1 MKELLKELKLSRFIA
16 FDLETTGLNPAG
28 DAVIEFSAILFED
41 GEKTDILSF
50 LCNPGIKISPEIED
64 LTGIRSDMLTDYAP
78 FEDRLTEVLDFLGD
92 LPLVGHNI
100 GFDMG
105 FLKQYCRRHT
115 NYKRFRINNPLYDTL
130 LLSQAFYFYLHN
142 HRLSTVSEY
151 CGLNSDGAH
160 RAEADAFNTGN
171 IFLKL
176 IPEVIKYDLDALQ
189 IINLTLKDTDDPN
202 KWLYQNAAKRLL
214 LTRSIG
220 SSDAPVIDWVAPVN
234 IYGKNIENN
243 SDHSHNNTENDVE
256 TFFGS
261 EGVLS
266 GILENYEGR
275 SQQVEM
281 AQYVIGALNSGKS
294 SVIEAGTGVGKTLAY
309 LIPSILWQKSNSPNH
324 LRFVIASNTKTLQ
337 EQIFFKEI
345 PFVNDELNLRFKAV
359 MLKGRSN
366 YICLTRWN
374 RLLADIGN
382 KLNLA
387 NRSSIIPII
396 IWLKHTK
403 TGDIAENNGFRIS
416 HNHYIWSEICSEPG
430 YCTTSVC
437 QKYDGCFLGKARFH
451 ASTADVIVV
460 NHSLLLSDAASNN
473 TVLPHYD
480 ALIIDEAHNL
490 EKNSYNYFSSKINL
504 IMLTYQLNILY
515 NSKPIERGL
524 LIDSLQ
530 LMNQYKK
537 LGKVES
543 DIVRIKDHIND
554 LKIAAEIFFKA
565 VYQYSAEKLHQ
576 NRGYSLKQRYKLF
589 KKEFPAIKT
598 EPQSFI
604 YELSNTI
611 SVLQALILKIDGLV
625 SDLPE
630 GFDDLRIRFTNIIG
644 NLEEYQSTLKAVE
657 TGNDDEL
664 IFWYE
669 VRTNGNES
677 GVEFAFTPLDIS
689 ETLFEKLLK
698 ETRTTIL
705 TSATMQIANSF
716 DYIIERTGI
725 SKLDAQNFHSVAV
738 GSPFDYPRQMKFIT
752 YHRHKHDSEITSI
765 TKLLINLASR
775 FNKGILILFT
785 SYSTLSAVHKSV
797 RSEFQKNGITLLA
810 QGIGGSRTAL
820 LDQFRKEKA
829 SILLGTNSFWE
840 GIDVV
845 GDSLEILIITKLPF
859 PVPSEPI
866 IEANVE
872 KLRLAGANPF
882 NDYYVPE
889 SVLKFR
895 QGIGRLIRSKTDK
908 GVVINLD
915 DRIDKKAYGRSFKA
929 SIPVEALTITDLDTL
944 NEEIGLFFNSN

>member
-28 DAVIEFSAILFED
+28 DAVIEFSAILFENGTKVD
-41 GEKTDILSF
+41 VLSF
-50 LCNPGIKISPEIED
+50 LCDPGIKISPEIED
-64 LTGIRSDMLTDYAP
+64 LTGIRSDMLSGCAP
-78 FEDRLTEVLDFLGD
+78 FEEHLTEVLDFLGD
-92 LPLVGHNI
+92 LPLVAHNI
-100 GFDMG
+100 SFDLG
-105 FLKQYCRRHT
+105 FLKNYCRRHPD
-115 NYKRFRINNPLYDTL
+115 YKRFRIKNALYDTV

-151 CGLNSDGAH
+151 CGLCADGAH

-176 IPEVIKYDLDALQ
+176 IPKIVQYDLDTLQ
-189 IINLTLKDTDDPN
+189 LINLVLKDTDDPN

-214 LTRSIG
+214 LIRSIG
-220 SSDAPVIDWVAPVN
+220 NSSAPAIDWVAPVN
-234 IYGKNIENN
+234 IYGKNIENSTNQSKKHTKN
-243 SDHSHNNTENDVE
+243 SIE
-256 TFFGS
+256 TFFDS

-266 GILENYEGR
+266 EILENYEGR
-275 SQQVEM
+275 AQQVDM
-281 AQYVIGALNSGKS
+281 AYYVFEALNKGKS
-294 SVIEAGTGVGKTLAY
+294 AVIEAGTGVGKTLAY
-309 LIPSILWQKSNSPNH
+309 LIPSILWQKSNSPKH
-324 LRFVIASNTKTLQ
+324 SRLVIASNTKTLQ

-345 PFVNDELNLRFKAV
+345 PFVNDELNLQFKSV

-374 RLLADIGN
+374 RFIADIGN
-382 KLNLA
+382 KLHIA
-387 NRSSIIPII
+387 NRSAILPII

-416 HNHYIWSEICSEPG
+416 QNPYIWNEICSEPG

-451 ASTADVIVV
+451 ASTADVIVI
-460 NHSLLLSDAASNN
+460 NHSLLLSDAASNH
-473 TVLPHYD
+473 TVLPQYE

-490 EKNSYNYFSSKINL
+490 EKNSYNYFSSRINL
-504 IMLTYQLNILY
+504 LMLTSRLNILY
-515 NSKPIERGL
+515 NTKPVERGL
-524 LIDSLQ
+524 LIDCLQ
-530 LMNQYKK
+530 LMNQFKK
-537 LGKVES
+537 LSKVES
-543 DIVRIKDHIND
+543 DIVHIKDHIND

-565 VYQYSAEKLHQ
+565 VYQHSVEKLYQ
-576 NRGYSLKQRYKLF
+576 NRGYSLKQRYKVF
-589 KKEFPAIKT
+589 NAEFPAIKI
-598 EPQSFI
+598 EPQTFI

-611 SVLQALILKIDGLV
+611 SALQELILKIDNLV

-630 GFDDLRIRFTNIIG
+630 GFDELRMQLTNNIG
-644 NLEEYQSTLKAVE
+644 ELEEYQSTLKTVE

-669 VRTNGNES
+669 VRTNGNET
-677 GVEFAFTPLDIS
+677 GVEFACTPLDIS

-698 ETRTTIL
+698 ETQTTIL

-716 DYIIERTGI
+716 DYILNRTGI
-725 SKLDAQNFHSVAV
+725 SKININNFCSVTV
-738 GSPFDYPRQMKFIT
+738 GSPFDYPKQMKFIT
-752 YHRHKHDSEITSI
+752 FHRQSHDSEINSI
-765 TKLLINLASR
+765 AQLLINLATH

-785 SYSTLSAVHKSV
+785 SYSTLSAVYKIV
-797 RSEFQKNGITLLA
+797 RTEFQKNGITLLA
-810 QGIGGSRTAL
+810 QGVGGSRTAL

-829 SILLGTNSFWE
+829 SVLLGTSSFWE

-872 KLRLAGANPF
+872 KLRQAGANPF
-882 NDYYVPE
+882 NEYYVPE

-915 DRIDKKAYGRSFKA
+915 DRIDKKAYGRFFKE
-929 SIPVEALTITDLDTL
+929 SIPVEAETITDLETL
-944 NEEIGLFFNSN
+944 NKEIDRFFNS

>member
-1 MKELLKELKLSRFIA
+1 MKELLKELKLTRFIA
-16 FDLETTGLNPAG
+16 FDLETTGLNPIS
-28 DAVIEFSAILFED
+28 DAVIEFSAILFEN
-41 GEKTDILSF
+41 GKKTDVLSF

-64 LTGIRSDMLTDYAP
+64 LTGIRSDMLTDCAP

-92 LPLVGHNI
+92 LPLVAHNI
-100 GFDMG
+100 SFDIG
-105 FLKQYCRRHT
+105 FLKQYCRRHPD
-115 NYKRFRINNPLYDTL
+115 YKRFRLNNPLYDTV

-151 CGLNSDGAH
+151 CGLCSDGAH

-176 IPEVIKYDLDALQ
+176 IPEVVKYDLDTLQ
-189 IINLTLKDTDDPN
+189 IINIALKDTNDPN
-202 KWLYQNAAKRLL
+202 KWLFQNAAKRLL

-220 SSDAPVIDWVAPVN
+220 KSGAPAIDWTAPVN
-234 IYGKNIENN
+234 IYGKNIENI
-243 SDHSHNNTENDVE
+243 SDHSHKHAENDID

-266 GILENYEGR
+266 GILENYESR

-281 AQYVIGALNSGKS
+281 AQYVIDALSSGKS

-309 LIPSILWQKSNSPNH
+309 LIPSIVWQKSNSPNH
-324 LRFVIASNTKTLQ
+324 SRLVIASNTKTLQ

-345 PFVNDELNLRFKAV
+345 PFVNDDLNLKFKAV

-374 RLLADIGN
+374 RFLADIGN
-382 KLNLA
+382 KLHLA

-416 HNHYIWSEICSEPG
+416 HNPYIWNEICSEPG
-430 YCTTSVC
+430 YCTSSVC
-437 QKYDGCFLGKARFH
+437 QKYDGCYLGKARFH
-451 ASTADVIVV
+451 ASTADVVVV

-504 IMLTYQLNILY
+504 LMLTSRLNILY

-543 DIVRIKDHIND
+543 DIVRIKEHIND

-565 VYQYSAEKLHQ
+565 VYQYSVEKLYQ

-589 KKEFPAIKT
+589 KEEFPAIKT
-598 EPQSFI
+598 EPQTFI
-604 YELSNTI
+604 YEFSNTI
-611 SVLQALILKIDGLV
+611 TALQKLILKIDDLV

-630 GFDDLRIRFTNIIG
+630 GFDDLRIRLTNIITE
-644 NLEEYQSTLKAVE
+644 LEEYQSTLKIVE
-657 TGNDDEL
+657 TGDDDEL

-669 VRTNGNES
+669 VRTNGNEN
-677 GVEFAFTPLDIS
+677 GVEFAYTPLDMS

-725 SKLDAQNFHSVAV
+725 SKLGVKKFHSVAV

-752 YHRHKHDSEITSI
+752 YHRHTHDSEINSI
-765 TKLLINLASR
+765 ATLLVNLASH

-829 SILLGTNSFWE
+829 SVLLGTSSFWE

-915 DRIDKKAYGRSFKA
+915 DRIDKKAYGRFFKA
-929 SIPVEALTITDLDTL
+929 SIPVEAVTITDLKTL
-944 NEEIGLFFNSN
+944 NEEIEIFFNTK